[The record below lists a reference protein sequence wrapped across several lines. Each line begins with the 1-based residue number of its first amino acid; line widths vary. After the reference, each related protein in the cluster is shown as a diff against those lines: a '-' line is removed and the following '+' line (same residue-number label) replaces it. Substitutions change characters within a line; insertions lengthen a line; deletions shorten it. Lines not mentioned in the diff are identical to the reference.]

1 MPDKF
6 EQYYKYL
13 KANGA
18 DVAPDFNSFK
28 NTLSDSNKASKYYSY
43 LKENQFDVP
52 ETFDSF
58 ANTFGLKKKPAIYYL
73 RVYHHDYQTSLIFY
87 NKVKKWLRER
97 FLPILVNLFQK
108 VPRSLL

>member
-1 MPDKF
+1 MPDQF

-28 NTLSDSNKASKYYSY
+28 NTLSDYNNASKYYSY

-52 ETFDSF
+52 DTYDSF
-58 ANTFGLKKKPAIYYL
+58 ADTFGLKKKVGGEVSVPIPSKLPSMNSAADSIFCPKFVAL
-73 RVYHHDYQTSLIFY
+73 SL
-87 NKVKKWLRER
+87 NWKV
-97 FLPILVNLFQK
+97 F
-108 VPRSLL
+108 